1 MGGFLVSLKDVIYS
15 ERIFK
20 IKSLLKEGIIIFD
33 KTANVVE
40 KKWRFF
46 RAFKNDRGNTFWRCF
61 TFWWHTWDDSYC

>member
-40 KKWRFF
+40 KK
-46 RAFKNDRGNTFWRCF
+46 
-61 TFWWHTWDDSYC
+61 